1 MGLHEANRRI
11 PMNHSVYWK
20 AIRVLSAAQ
29 VEFVI
34 LRRLHDAN
42 NIFHPEAKCC
52 GLSENIRI
60 LQIPSL
66 VSLSVSLSL
75 YPSLSLS
82 LSLSL
87 FLSLSLSVR
96 HTHTQT
102 DGH

>member
-66 VSLSVSLSL
+66 VSLSVSPSL

-82 LSLSL
+82 LLSVSLSL
-87 FLSLSLSVR
+87 YFSFCAS
-96 HTHTQT
+96 HTHT
-102 DGH
+102 D

>member
-52 GLSENIRI
+52 GFE
-60 LQIPSL
+60 
-66 VSLSVSLSL
+66 
-75 YPSLSLS
+75 
-82 LSLSL
+82 
-87 FLSLSLSVR
+87 
-96 HTHTQT
+96 
-102 DGH
+102 